1 MRNKL
6 KFRHDI
12 FLILALAG
20 IIGLLISHSLGNW
33 QWYSLTDLIGGIN
46 ILIFFFAAVGCGLAY
61 RFQKERLSQIF
72 AAIGLGISVLS
83 EISIFIIYL
92 IFRDINILK
101 FLSFLLNI
109 AISLILLWLYFRKK

>member
-12 FLILALAG
+12 FLLLALAG

-33 QWYSLTDLIGGIN
+33 RWYSLTDLISGIN

-61 RFQKERLSQIF
+61 RFQKERLSQIL
-72 AAIGLGISVLS
+72 AAIGYGVSILS
-83 EISIFIIYL
+83 SIFVL
-92 IFRDINILK
+92 VTDGNIGIVEI
-101 FLSFLLNI
+101 LSFLFGI
-109 AISLILLWLYFRKK
+109 AIDLLLLWLHFRKDSWR